1 MAHDFKRFP
10 ELTNNQMQ
18 FYYFQSPHR
27 QITENFTATV
37 VKVTDG
43 DTIRVE
49 WDGRDFDFP
58 VRFLDNAAAE
68 LDEKGG
74 TQSQKW
80 LENRILGKD
89 IEVRINREARVE
101 KWGRLLGA
109 VYLDGLDVGKE
120 SVVFGY
126 SVPWARRD
134 EGKV

>member
-1 MAHDFKRFP
+1 MTHDFKRFP

-27 QITENFTATV
+27 QITENFSATV

-58 VRFLDNAAAE
+58 VRFLDNAAPE

-74 TQSQKW
+74 TKSQKW
-80 LENRILGKD
+80 LEKRILGKD
-89 IEVRINREARVE
+89 IEVRINPDARVE

-109 VYLDGLDVGKE
+109 IYESGLDVGKE
-120 SVVFGY
+120 SVDMGF
-126 SVPWARRD
+126 SVPWARRN
-134 EGKV
+134 EGRI

>member
-10 ELTNNQMQ
+10 ELTNSQMQ

-49 WDGRDFDFP
+49 WEGRDFDFP
-58 VRFLDNAAAE
+58 VRFLDIAAAE

-89 IEVRINREARVE
+89 IEVRINPTSRVE

-109 VYLDGLDVGKE
+109 IYQDGLDVGKE
-120 SVVFGY
+120 SVMLGF